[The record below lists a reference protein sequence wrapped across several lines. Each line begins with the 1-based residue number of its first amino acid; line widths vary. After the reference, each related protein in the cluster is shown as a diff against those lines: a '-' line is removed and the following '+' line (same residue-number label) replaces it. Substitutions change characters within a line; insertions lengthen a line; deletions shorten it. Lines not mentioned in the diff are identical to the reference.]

1 MMVITHV
8 IVGLALAVP
17 VALLAPTAALPAAI
31 GGIVG
36 GLAPDLDVFWGQH
49 RKTLH
54 FPVLGLVPATA
65 GAVAALIAPG
75 SVTIGLAVGGVAFVA
90 HAASDALGG
99 GRELRPWER
108 TNPNAVYDH
117 VRGRWLAARYV
128 VPYDGHPRDLLVSA
142 LVAVPVV
149 LVYDGAV
156 RWFTVALLVIAAAY
170 AAVRKRVPKYV
181 APIVE

>member
-8 IVGLALAVP
+8 LVGLAFASALTVAV
-17 VALLAPTAALPAAI
+17 PTAAFPAAV

-36 GLAPDLDVFWGQH
+36 GLFPDLDLLVGRH

-54 FPVLGLVPATA
+54 FPVLGLVPATL
-65 GAVAALIAPG
+65 GIVAALVAPG
-75 SVTIGLAVGGVAFVA
+75 PVTYGLAVGGVAFVA

-108 TNPNAVYDH
+108 TNTSAVYDH
-117 VRGRWLAARYV
+117 ARGRWLAARYV

-142 LVAVPVV
+142 LLAVPVV

-156 RWFTVALLVIAAAY
+156 QWLTLCLLLIAPVYVAI
-170 AAVRKRVPKYV
+170 RKRVPEYV
-181 APIVE
+181 KPIVE